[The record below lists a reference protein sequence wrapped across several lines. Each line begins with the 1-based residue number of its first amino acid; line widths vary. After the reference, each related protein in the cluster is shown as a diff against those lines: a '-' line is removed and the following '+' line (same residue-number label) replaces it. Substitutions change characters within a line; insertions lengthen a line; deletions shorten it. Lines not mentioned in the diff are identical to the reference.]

1 MPEDPVSEIV
11 GPLSRERASDVWVR
25 GLVESTVDGVITIDE
40 RGTILEA
47 NRATERMFG
56 YSRQELVGNNV
67 RMIMPPHVARNH
79 DGYIAEYLD
88 TGVRRII
95 GIGREVTAQHKSG
108 STIPVHLSIS
118 EVCIDGQRY
127 FSGMLRDISAEVE
140 ARREQERL
148 LGELKERNK
157 KITCLYSVGEVIR
170 EQAVETDI
178 FRSVAQ
184 LVRPATSYP
193 EITRAR
199 IVFDG
204 QTYEEMTVTSTPWVL
219 SAPIIVGGR
228 NRGVLELVYLE
239 SIEPSMP
246 GRLLREDNNMI
257 EAIARTLGEAVERRE
272 AEAQVIQASKLASIG
287 ELAAGVGHEI
297 NNPING
303 VMNCVDILLKN
314 MAADSPDRQ
323 FAELIRSEAE
333 RVATI
338 VKNLLTF
345 SRQQYEHYS
354 YASVREMVETVLS
367 LSAKKIEKSQIHF
380 SLTLPDELPRL
391 RCRPE
396 QLEQVLMNLIINAIH
411 ALDER
416 YPDGDPEKT
425 MAISIESVLVH
436 RRRFI
441 VMMVEDHGS
450 GMSEATRT
458 RMFDPFFTT
467 KGRDKGTGLGLS
479 VSDGIVKDHGGYF
492 EVQSALGSYT
502 RFKVFLPV
510 DGPDK
515 PGVTAKRG
523 AYDE

>member
-1 MPEDPVSEIV
+1 MSDDPVEDIV
-11 GPLSRERASDVWVR
+11 TALSNERTSDVWFR

-40 RGTILEA
+40 SGTILEA
-47 NRATERMFG
+47 NRAAERMFG
-56 YSRQELVGNNV
+56 YTRSEFIGNNV
-67 RMIMPPHVARNH
+67 RMIMPPHIARSH
-79 DGYIAEYLD
+79 DFYIAHYLE

-95 GIGREVTAQHKSG
+95 GIGREVSAQHKNG
-108 STIPVHLSIS
+108 SQIPVHLSIS
-118 EVCIDGQRY
+118 EVCIGGKRY
-127 FSGMLRDISAEVE
+127 FSGMVRDISVEFE

-170 EQAVETDI
+170 EQAVETDV
-178 FRSVAQ
+178 FRAVAQ
-184 LVRPATSYP
+184 LVRPACSYP

-199 IVFDG
+199 IIFDG
-204 QTYEEMTVTSTPWVL
+204 QTYEEVTVTSTPWML

-228 NRGVLELVYLE
+228 NRGRLELVYHE
-239 SIEPSMP
+239 AVEPSMP
-246 GRLLREDNNMI
+246 GKLLREDANMI

-303 VMNCVDILLKN
+303 VINCADILLN
-314 MAADSPDRQ
+314 NLPAGSPDRQ
-323 FAELIRSEAE
+323 FAELIRSEAD

-345 SRQQYEHYS
+345 SRQQHEQYC
-354 YASVREMVETVLS
+354 YAGMREMVDTVLS
-367 LSAKKIEKSQIHF
+367 LSAKKIEKSFISF
-380 SLTLPDELPRL
+380 SLSIPDDLPRI

-416 YPDGDPEKT
+416 YPLNAPGKT
-425 MAISIESVLVH
+425 MSIEVQTATLRNRKHLVM
-436 RRRFI
+436 I
-441 VMMVEDHGS
+441 VGDRGN
-450 GMSEATRT
+450 GMTEGT
-458 RMFDPFFTT
+458 RMRIFDPFFTT

-479 VSDGIVKDHGGYF
+479 VSDGIVKDHGGF
-492 EVQSALGSYT
+492 IEVHSEPGEYT
-502 RFKVFLPV
+502 QFKVFLPV

-515 PGVTAKRG
+515 SAPRG
-523 AYDE
+523 